1 MTFKAPLDLTVH
13 APDGMYDPANEHD
26 ACGVGMVTTLNKR
39 PERKIVTDAI
49 EVLVNLDHRGAVGA
63 EENTGD
69 GAGILMSMP
78 DEFMRAT
85 VPAELP
91 EAGHYAAGIAFLDR
105 DIETSGQQEQA
116 IAKIVR
122 EEGLEVLAWRVV
134 PTNPDGLGL
143 QAQRRPGLDGRAQ
156 HIACGN
162 LRNAVFLADK
172 GSLRAFSGAGGAQ
185 QDQFHGRMLLKQGL
199 LFGRIPCR
207 IAIA

>member
-78 DEFMRAT
+78 DEFMRALSLIHIS
-85 VPAELP
+85 E
-91 EAGHYAAGIAFLDR
+91 
-105 DIETSGQQEQA
+105 
-116 IAKIVR
+116 
-122 EEGLEVLAWRVV
+122 
-134 PTNPDGLGL
+134 PT
-143 QAQRRPGLDGRAQ
+143 R
-156 HIACGN
+156 H
-162 LRNAVFLADK
+162 
-172 GSLRAFSGAGGAQ
+172 
-185 QDQFHGRMLLKQGL
+185 
-199 LFGRIPCR
+199 
-207 IAIA
+207 